1 MKYLLILVLLAQT
14 TFASDSYVFLV
25 DTSGSMAEP
34 MAFKGADS
42 KNYQSSRMNVAK
54 NSLNEVIKSISED
67 SNVGILT
74 FDGWVYSS
82 KFNKEEIVK
91 AIDSMEP
98 SGGTPLGEYMKHGA
112 DKLLQLRK
120 EGDRGGT
127 YSLIIVTDGEANDS
141 KKVDQYLPEIISRG
155 LVVKAIGLDMA
166 KTHSLAT
173 KVNEYTNA
181 NDPTSLT
188 SSLKEYVAEASFEDK
203 NLEEEVFEE
212 IKSIPDEV
220 AYGVIQTMTD
230 QPNHPIGEMPE
241 KVQLNNTSNAV
252 NNTSNTV
259 NNTSSKTSSN
269 GMGVFFWIVGGVVFF
284 VIVISLL
291 ANLFGND

>member
-1 MKYLLILVLLAQT
+1 MKYLILFLSMIQL

-34 MAFKGADS
+34 MVFKDS
-42 KNYQSSRMNVAK
+42 DGKKNQSSRMNIAK
-54 NSLNEVIKSISED
+54 NSLNEVMKSISED

-74 FDGWVYSS
+74 FNGWIYSS
-82 KFNKEEIVK
+82 KFNKEEIAK
-91 AIDSMEP
+91 AINSMEP
-98 SGGTPLGEYMKHGA
+98 SGGTPLGEYMKYGA

-141 KKVDQYLPEIISRG
+141 NKVDQFLPEIISRG

-181 NDPTSLT
+181 NDPSALT
-188 SSLKEYVAEASFEDK
+188 SSLKKYVAEVSFEDK
-203 NLEEEVFEE
+203 DLEEEVFEE
-212 IKSIPDEV
+212 IKSIPNEV

-230 QPNHPIGEMPE
+230 QPNHPIGELPE
-241 KVQLNNTSNAV
+241 KVQSSNDANNSLNS
-252 NNTSNTV
+252 SSIKS
-259 NNTSSKTSSN
+259 TSSGIN
-269 GMGVFFWIVGGVVFF
+269 VFFWVVGGVVFL
-284 VIVISLL
+284 VIVICSL